1 MGRAPFIFMTH
12 RDISQSAFM
21 GCSALSSALPQYSSM
36 ERAKICVC
44 LCIKDQTKVGKLKAT
59 KANHIRK
66 YEPTKA
72 YKTRKQTNDSSP
84 KCFLHVFWRVVSPP
98 PPPLSQPTNC
108 DTHPHIL
115 SSPHTPHYH
124 DIHNNKYKV
133 NFIIKS

>member
-1 MGRAPFIFMTH
+1 MGGVGKEEEEKGGWWSYPVGRAPFIFMTH

-66 YEPTKA
+66 HEPTKA
-72 YKTRKQTNDSSP
+72 NKTRKQT
-84 KCFLHVFWRVVSPP
+84 
-98 PPPLSQPTNC
+98 Q
-108 DTHPHIL
+108 
-115 SSPHTPHYH
+115 
-124 DIHNNKYKV
+124 
-133 NFIIKS
+133 